1 MWAFGGK
8 KHNEISSK
16 KDFIKFKEI
25 QKELNLDLDQI
36 AKIGG
41 FKKKSLQ
48 VTMRE
53 NSENLPRWLSIV
65 NEVYDRT
72 NNKNKTK

>member
-1 MWAFGGK
+1 MS
-8 KHNEISSK
+8 NK

-25 QKELNLDLDQI
+25 QRDLNLDLDQI
-36 AKIGG
+36 AKIGS

-53 NSENLPRWLSIV
+53 NSENLPRWISIV

-72 NNKNKTK
+72 KNQNKTK

>member
-1 MWAFGGK
+1 MS
-8 KHNEISSK
+8 NK

-25 QKELNLDLDQI
+25 QRDLNLDLDQI

-53 NSENLPRWLSIV
+53 NSENLPRWISIV

-72 NNKNKTK
+72 KNQNKTK

>member
-1 MWAFGGK
+1 MS
-8 KHNEISSK
+8 NK

-25 QKELNLDLDQI
+25 QRDLNLDLDQI

-53 NSENLPRWLSIV
+53 NSENLPRWISIV
-65 NEVYDRT
+65 NEVYNRT
-72 NNKNKTK
+72 KNQNKTK

>member
-1 MWAFGGK
+1 M
-8 KHNEISSK
+8 SSK

-25 QKELNLDLDQI
+25 QEELNLDLKEI

-41 FKKKSLQ
+41 FKVKSLQ

-53 NSENLPRWLSIV
+53 NSENLPRWISIV

-72 NNKNKTK
+72 KNQNKTK

>member
-1 MWAFGGK
+1 MS
-8 KHNEISSK
+8 NK

-25 QKELNLDLDQI
+25 QKDLNLDLDQI

-53 NSENLPRWLSIV
+53 NSENLPRWISIV

-72 NNKNKTK
+72 KHQNKTK

>member
-1 MWAFGGK
+1 MS
-8 KHNEISSK
+8 NK

-25 QKELNLDLDQI
+25 QEDLNLDLDQI

-53 NSENLPRWLSIV
+53 NSENLPRWISIV

-72 NNKNKTK
+72 KNQNKTK